1 MHLLYIADP
10 LCSWCYGFGPEL
22 DGLVARRPDAK
33 LDLVMGGL
41 RPFNREPMS
50 EAFRAMLLE
59 HWRHV
64 AEATRLEFSTAALE
78 GPGFVYDTEPAC
90 RAVVTAR
97 HLDASR
103 ALPFMHAVQRAF
115 YRDGLDA
122 TGTDVLAD
130 VARACG
136 YERARFADSFESGAM
151 REATRRD
158 FARSQALGVA
168 GFPTLG
174 VVHGTN
180 VYLATSGFVPRDVL
194 EERIAEIERRT
205 AAPA

>member
-1 MHLLYIADP
+1 
-10 LCSWCYGFGPEL
+10 
-22 DGLVARRPDAK
+22 
-33 LDLVMGGL
+33 MGGL

-50 EAFRAMLLE
+50 AAFRAMLLE

-64 AEATRLEFSTAALE
+64 AEASGLEFSTAALE
-78 GPGFVYDTEPAC
+78 RAGFVYDTEPPC

-97 HLDASR
+97 HLDAAR
-103 ALPFMHAVQRAF
+103 ALPYMHAVQRAF

-122 TGTDVLAD
+122 TRAEVLAE
-130 VARACG
+130 VAQACG
-136 YERARFADSFESGAM
+136 YERDAFARSFESAAM

-158 FARSQALGVA
+158 FARAQALGVG

-174 VVHGTN
+174 VAHAGN
-180 VYLATSGFVPRDVL
+180 VYLATSGFVPREVL

-205 AAPA
+205 AAAA